1 MASQTLTT
9 GIGGVTV
16 IVTATSVTIIQPFGG
31 KQDTIQRA
39 NIASIEVK
47 TLVPSFFGLGGSKQ
61 VVIRTND
68 RRAVKLNA
76 SAKRATAIAAAL
88 R

>member
-16 IVTATSVTIIQPFGG
+16 IVTETSVTVIQPGG
-31 KQDTIQRA
+31 LKQDTIQRA
-39 NIASIEVK
+39 NIASVELK
-47 TLVPSFFGLGGSKQ
+47 TLMISFFGMGGSKQ
-61 VVIRTND
+61 VVIHTND
-68 RRAVKLNA
+68 RRAIKLNA
-76 SAKRATAIAAAL
+76 SSKRAQAIAAAL